1 MTIPTISPQRLRELR
16 TAGMQRLSPAA
27 IFEVRG
33 PGALTCLQGLLTNDL
48 VKPGDGALVY
58 GALLTPK
65 GMIVVDGWTFRIS
78 AERLL
83 FLTEPT
89 GHDGIATIFHR
100 TIPPRLAKATDR
112 SADWE
117 SLWLHGEPVAGQME
131 ALGHALPAT
140 VGGGCCTQNAGEAE
154 LVLGRPAPAAPFQ
167 ALIIGP
173 KAAVGSLHASLT
185 AAGLASGT
193 AEDSRAFRMLAGW
206 PGLGAEILEKTLP
219 QEVRFDENAGV
230 SYTKGCYTG
239 QETVARLHF
248 RGHPNRELRGLIWER
263 TPAMDERGIVGEE
276 GRDAGAV
283 TSLLRL
289 GERVIG
295 LGLVRREIPL
305 DSSVVAAGAPARVV
319 ALPFA
324 PSLKV

>member
-1 MTIPTISPQRLRELR
+1 MTILTISPQRLRDLR
-16 TAGMQRLSPAA
+16 TAGMQRLRPAA

-65 GMIVVDGWTFRIS
+65 GMIVADGWTFRS
-78 AERLL
+78 SSERLL
-83 FLTEPT
+83 FITDPA

-100 TIPPRLAKATDR
+100 TMPPRLAKVTDR
-112 SADWE
+112 SGDWE
-117 SLWLHGEPVAGQME
+117 SLWLHGEPVAARME

-140 VGGGCCTQNAGEAE
+140 ETGGCRSQHTGEAE
-154 LVLGRPAPAAPFQ
+154 LVLGRPAPHAPFQ
-167 ALIIGP
+167 SVVIGP
-173 KAAVGSLHASLT
+173 KAAVGSLHAMLT
-185 AAGLASGT
+185 AAGIASGT
-193 AEDSRAFRMLAGW
+193 VNDTEAFRILAGW

-219 QEVRFDENAGV
+219 QEVRFDENGGV

-239 QETVARLHF
+239 QETVARLQF
-248 RGHPNRELRGLIWER
+248 RGHPNRELRGLIWEG
-263 TPAMDERGIVGEE
+263 TPAKDERGIVGEE

-289 GERVIG
+289 GEQVIG
-295 LGLVRREIPL
+295 LGLVRREIVL
-305 DSSVVAAGAPARVV
+305 GSSVIAAGAPARVV
-319 ALPFA
+319 ALPFP
-324 PSLKV
+324 PSLSD